1 MPLESPAIHVP
12 PWSARDPQQFDFT
25 VQGIDNVPDLHGSP
39 VGADLVVFAAGNQF
53 MVMPEL
59 MRAFRAAHPEVKRIF
74 YETLPPG
81 IEAQQMA
88 RGSIE
93 FGNLIIDVKPDVF
106 MSGLRRM
113 KTEQAAGV
121 VTSFEAYATNVL
133 AIEVAHGNPKGITS
147 LADLGRDD
155 IRVSMPNP
163 AWEGVAMQ
171 IEASYVKAGGAA
183 LDAQIMHAK
192 VAAGTT
198 ILTHIHHRE
207 TALNILNGKADAGPV
222 WLSEALYQK
231 RIGNPIDSVAIPAA
245 QNATAIYVDAVVRDA
260 PHPAA
265 ARAFVDFVSSPEA
278 AAIYR
283 TYGFTPPP
291 PKGL

>member
-1 MPLESPAIHVP
+1 MP
-12 PWSARDPQQFDFT
+12 PWSPRDPHQFDFT

-39 VGADLVVFAAGNQF
+39 ERADLVVFAAGNQF
-53 MVMPEL
+53 MVMSDL
-59 MRAFRAAHPEVKRIF
+59 MRAFRAAHPEVRRIF

-81 IEAQQMA
+81 IEARQIA

-93 FGNLIIDVKPDVF
+93 FGNLVIDVRPDVF
-106 MSGLRRM
+106 MSGVRRM
-113 KTEQAAGV
+113 KAERTANV
-121 VTSFEAYATNVL
+121 VTSYRAYATNVL
-133 AIEVAHGNPKGITS
+133 AIEVARGNPRGIGS

-155 IRVSMPNP
+155 VRVSMPNP

-171 IEASYVKAGGAA
+171 IEASYVKTGGTA
-183 LDAQIMHAK
+183 LDDKIMKAK

-207 TALNILNGKADAGPV
+207 TALNILSGKADAGPV

-231 RIGNPIDSVAIPAA
+231 RIGNPIDDVAIPAA
-245 QNATAIYVDAVVRDA
+245 QNATAIYVDAVVREA
-260 PHPAA
+260 PHPVA
-265 ARAFVDFVSSPEA
+265 ARAFVDFVSGPQA

-283 TYGFTPPP
+283 SYGFTVPP
-291 PKGL
+291 GEMHT